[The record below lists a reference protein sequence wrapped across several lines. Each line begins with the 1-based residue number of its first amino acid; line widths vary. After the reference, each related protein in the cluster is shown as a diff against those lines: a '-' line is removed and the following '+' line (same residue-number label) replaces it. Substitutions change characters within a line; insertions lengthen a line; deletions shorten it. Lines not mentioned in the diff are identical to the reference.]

1 MSRHH
6 RKSSEGPSQRQL
18 RVGELVRR
26 TIADLLMRGEIHD
39 PDLTGLTLTITEV
52 RTSPDLKHATVFF
65 APLGADAAG
74 MAAAGRALKR
84 AAGQIRTRLAREMR
98 LKYAIELHFEPD
110 TSFETASHIDQILR
124 SEKVRRDIGDRGGP
138 RGTGDARDEDV

>member
-39 PDLTGLTLTITEV
+39 PDLAGAVITITEV

-65 APLGADAAG
+65 APLGADAAA

-84 AAGQIRTRLAREMR
+84 AAGQIRTRLAREIR
-98 LKYAIELHFEPD
+98 LKYAIELHFQPD
-110 TSFETASHIDQILR
+110 TSFETASHIDEILR
-124 SEKVRRDIGDRGGP
+124 SEKVRRDTGDHGGP
-138 RGTGDARDEDV
+138 QDARDGDD